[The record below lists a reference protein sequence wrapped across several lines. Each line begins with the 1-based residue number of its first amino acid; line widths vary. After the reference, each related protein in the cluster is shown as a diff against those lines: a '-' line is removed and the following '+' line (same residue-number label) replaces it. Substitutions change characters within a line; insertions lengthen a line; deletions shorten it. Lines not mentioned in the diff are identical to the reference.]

1 MRERFTGRTISQIR
15 EQGIPK
21 KDFLIKDVLQNND
34 LALAYSK
41 PGVGKTLLA
50 GAWAALAVSGNSLCG
65 RWKAQKPTSVFL
77 FDTEMHL
84 STIEERL
91 KAEFQH
97 QGFDDIPDKDLQ
109 IFNRTA
115 NGGSIPDICN
125 KRDRDE
131 LSNIFMGS
139 ELVLLDSLSNMFRSG
154 DDNAAQSWA
163 EINEWLSDLRT
174 RHTVVAFYHA
184 NKEGNFRGSSKIG
197 DVYDTIWFLGG
208 LEKERADST
217 SFFMQI
223 EKDRNNIWG
232 NQSAIGLTRND
243 PSSGK
248 LLWETCKVSKN
259 PKAEQA
265 MQMLLGGMSQQEI
278 AEALNVRK
286 STVSKWK
293 YKAIEEGEIEKSYG
307 NRRWQKGEINDDIPF

>member
-1 MRERFTGRTISQIR
+1 MNSRFQGKTISQIR
-15 EQGIPK
+15 EQGVPR
-21 KDFLIKDVLQNND
+21 KDFLITGLLQTND
-34 LALAYSK
+34 LVMIYSK

-50 GAWAALAVSGNSLCG
+50 GAWTALAVSGKRFCDK
-65 RWKAQKPTSVFL
+65 WEAQKPTNVFL

-97 QGFDDIPDKDLQ
+97 QGFDDIPDKNLQ

-125 KRDRDE
+125 KKDREE
-131 LSNIFMGS
+131 LSNIFKNS
-139 ELVLLDSLSNMFRSG
+139 ELVFLDSLSNMFRSG
-154 DDNAAQSWA
+154 DDNSAQSWA

-174 RHTVVAFYHA
+174 RHTVVALYHA
-184 NKEGNFRGSSKIG
+184 NKGNSFRGSSKIG
-197 DVYDTIWFLGG
+197 DVYDTIWVLGA
-208 LEKERADST
+208 LKKEYPDST
-217 SFFMQI
+217 SFYMQI
-223 EKDRNNIWG
+223 EKDRDNIWG

-243 PSSGK
+243 PNAGRS
-248 LLWETCKVSKN
+248 LWETCKVSKN

-293 YKAIEEGEIEKSYG
+293 YKAIEEGEIEEAYG
-307 NRRWQKGEINDDIPF
+307 NRLWQKGEIDDDIPF